1 VSGAQ
6 RLAESAHA
14 TKGLRGSAQLLEA
27 RAARL
32 ARFAWFGEL
41 HRGDVWWVVHGHRS
55 LAKDLR

>member
-14 TKGLRGSAQLLEA
+14 TKGPRGSAQLLEA

-32 ARFAWFGEL
+32 ARFVWFGAL
-41 HRGDVWWVVHGHRS
+41 ALLRWAQIGRGDG
-55 LAKDLR
+55 AK